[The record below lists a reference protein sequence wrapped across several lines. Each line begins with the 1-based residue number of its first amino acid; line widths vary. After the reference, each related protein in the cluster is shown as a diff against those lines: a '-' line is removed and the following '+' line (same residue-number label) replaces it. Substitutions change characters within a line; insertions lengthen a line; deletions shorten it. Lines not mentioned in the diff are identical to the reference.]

1 MLHRPTG
8 ACHTSHII
16 PPSRICAT
24 YMETNCASSVLA
36 RVSSLQAE
44 GLAVADTN
52 SSPVMHDAEHY
63 ILEFIGFTTPDEF
76 RAPLRTD
83 GVD

>member
-1 MLHRPTG
+1 
-8 ACHTSHII
+8 
-16 PPSRICAT
+16 
-24 YMETNCASSVLA
+24 MEANCASSVLA
-36 RVSSLQAE
+36 RVSSLQGE

-76 RAPLRTD
+76 RPHCGPVASTD
-83 GVD
+83 THD

>member
-1 MLHRPTG
+1 M
-8 ACHTSHII
+8 A
-16 PPSRICAT
+16 
-24 YMETNCASSVLA
+24 TNCASSVLA
-36 RVSSLQAE
+36 RVSSLQGE

-63 ILEFIGFTTPDEF
+63 ILEFIGFTMPKEL
-76 RAPLRTD
+76 RATLRTV